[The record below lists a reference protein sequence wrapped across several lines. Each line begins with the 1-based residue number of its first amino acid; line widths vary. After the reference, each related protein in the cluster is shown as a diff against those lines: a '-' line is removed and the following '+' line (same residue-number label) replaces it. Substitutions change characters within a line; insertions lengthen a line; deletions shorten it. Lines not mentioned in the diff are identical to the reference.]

1 MFLYLWKRDI
11 CLICTIKAELIT
23 HEERESQALAS
34 GRKATDSVT
43 EERGPFIRKPLSGGF
58 CCCSEAGGNPRRWG
72 RELRPWQWPVGAFWT
87 CEWEDE
93 TELAMLLT
101 MSFWWWWGCCLWS
114 PWTLLAGS
122 AAFCLLL
129 CISLWEACLNW
140 GNLNLP
146 LCCWA
151 CQAWRCVLFPTRKV
165 RSLGA
170 NPFSEMN
177 PTVCPWCLTDWN
189 SCLYPLCF
197 QRCLNVLLSGK
208 KLIHVGYVEGKKTF
222 LRVGLRILIFI

>member
-1 MFLYLWKRDI
+1 MRREIPRLW
-11 CLICTIKAELIT
+11 LLG
-23 HEERESQALAS
+23 ERLWTQWQRNEA
-34 GRKATDSVT
+34 
-43 EERGPFIRKPLSGGF
+43 PFIRKPLSGGF

-72 RELRPWQWPVGAFWT
+72 QELRPWQWPVGAFWT

-93 TELAMLLT
+93 TVLATLLT
-101 MSFWWWWGCCLWS
+101 MSVWLWWGCCLWS
-114 PWTLLAGS
+114 QWTLLAGS

-140 GNLNLP
+140 GDLNIP

-170 NPFSEMN
+170 NLFSEMN
-177 PTVCPWCLTDWN
+177 PYCLSLVSDRLKQLSAIAVLSTVSKCVAFFEKGNTCRLCWRKENLLTGWTSDVN
-189 SCLYPLCF
+189 IY
-197 QRCLNVLLSGK
+197 LNGK
-208 KLIHVGYVEGKKTF
+208 F
-222 LRVGLRILIFI
+222 N